1 MKKSILSLFLVP
13 LVAIGALAAT
23 NSQAQVLLE
32 ENFTFTGL
40 LTANGWTATSGA
52 GSNSITS
59 AAPGLTY
66 PNLPS
71 SGVGNAASLTTSGED
86 VRKTYAA
93 TTTDIYTSCLIN
105 VSAAQSAGDYFYS
118 LSSGISGFVGRLF
131 AKSSGTGF
139 QLGIQKGSTA
149 PPSYVLTDLTFG
161 TTYLVVIKITKNAG
175 TTSDDIASLWI
186 NPVLGASETTPGAT
200 MSTGTDQASIDS
212 VLLRQGA
219 VASAPTVRVGD
230 ILVGTTWAS
239 VTPSTSATAPIIDS
253 FSPVSGEVGSTVI
266 ITGVRFG
273 VAPAVRF
280 NGIAASSTVNPAG
293 TEITAT
299 VPSGATTGPI
309 SVEVAGQPVA
319 TSSSNF
325 TVVDPLAPTLSTS
338 GTLTAFNTIVGTPST
353 SQSFTVSAANLSGNV
368 IVTAPAG
375 FEVSADDS
383 TFGPSATLAP
393 VGGVLTSIP
402 VYVRIA
408 GSAAVGPVSGNVSVA
423 ATGATT
429 QNVAASGSVS
439 PLPAFVNLSSTNT
452 NSYTQNFD
460 SLGTTTISN
469 VVSLTIGVQTS
480 LGGSVTNTL
489 NGWYAAKIAGT
500 GGITNIVAD
509 NGSGTSGAVYNYGSA
524 TAPANAD
531 RSLGGLA
538 TGSFTSGFGALI
550 KNETGQTLQGVQIS
564 FISKLWRSSTVS
576 NSLTFG
582 YGVVDGSAFTTA
594 NFLTAAGALPL
605 VTADVVYPAAATGG
619 AVDGNLPA
627 NQIAFNNVT
636 IPQQIAPGETLFIRW
651 QDVDGSGS
659 DAGMAI
665 DNVSLTALTQ
675 PPPATA
681 PFVAPTSAPANEIT
695 RTQAGVT
702 SSVTGDGGSAITTRG
717 FVYAVASVNP
727 TPTIGGTG
735 TTDLPNETAEV
746 GPMTQT
752 ITGLTAGTTYAVRSY
767 ASNAVGTTY
776 SPAITFTT
784 LPPPLSFTGSYS
796 ESFSTYTGTLPA
808 GWTATS
814 SSNSLAY
821 GGAWGTGSTGGF
833 RGVGATTGNVIGYQ
847 HTGST
852 GLLTVSVTFT
862 NGTGA
867 TFDTLSV
874 SYLGRTAVPANT
886 RTPAWA
892 VSVNGSP
899 VEALAYSTAN
909 TDGEAGAPADLVK
922 STQLTGLSIAPG
934 AEFTVTWV
942 SDRGTGSNASR
953 QIGIADFS
961 ISTGAP
967 VAPTINVTGSAFSA
981 FSTTAGTPSAA
992 QTISVSGSSLTG
1004 NITIT
1009 PPAGYQVSSDGIT
1022 FSSSVSLTPVSGSVA
1037 ATTISVRLSGASSGS
1052 FSGDVSF
1059 ASTGAT
1065 TQTRAVSGTVTS
1077 AYDAWAAGYSLTG
1090 ASALPTADPDND
1102 GLNNNNE
1109 YAFGTNPTLSN
1120 ASLMSATTSAG
1131 NMTVT
1136 WIERNSG
1143 FTYAVQS
1150 TVNLATTA
1158 FANDGSVTPTT
1169 SGNQA
1174 GVPSGYTRKQFT
1186 VAASNN
1192 KFFRVRATP

>member
-1 MKKSILSLFLVP
+1 MKKNLLSFLVAP
-13 LVAIGALAAT
+13 LIAVGAFSSST
-23 NSQAQVLLE
+23 SQAQVLLE

-40 LTANGWTATSGA
+40 LTANGWTATTGA

-59 AAPGLTY
+59 VAPGLTY
-66 PNLPS
+66 SNLPS

-118 LSSGISGFVGRLF
+118 LSSGTSGFVGRLF

-139 QLGIQKGSTA
+139 QLGIQKGTTA
-149 PPSYVLTDLTFG
+149 PPSYVLTNLTFG

-200 MSTGTDQASIDS
+200 MSTGNDQASIDS

-219 VASAPTVRVGD
+219 AASAPTVRVGD

-338 GTLTAFNTIVGTPST
+338 GRLTAFNTIVGTPST
-353 SQSFTVSAANLSGNV
+353 SQTFNVSAANIAGSV
-368 IVTAPAG
+368 TVTAPTG

-393 VGGVLTSIP
+393 VVGVLTSIP

-408 GSAAVGPVSGNVSVA
+408 GSAAVGPVAGNVSVA

-439 PLPAFVNLSSTNT
+439 PLPTFVNLSSTNA

-469 VVSLTIGVQTS
+469 VVSLTIGVQAS
-480 LGGSVTNTL
+480 LGSVVTNSL
-489 NGWYAAKIAGT
+489 NGWYAAKIAGSA
-500 GGITNIVAD
+500 GITDIVAD
-509 NGSGTSGAVYNYGSA
+509 RGTGSSGAVYNYGG
-524 TAPANAD
+524 TNAPANAD

-538 TGSFTSGFGALI
+538 TGSFTPGFGALI

-582 YGVVDGSAFTTA
+582 YGLVDGATFTTA
-594 NFLTAAGALPL
+594 NFLTAAGASPL
-605 VTADVVYPAAATGG
+605 VSADVVYPAAASNV

-636 IPQQIAPGETLFIRW
+636 IPQAIAPGETLFIRW
-651 QDVDGSGS
+651 QDVDGASS

-665 DNVSLTALTQ
+665 DNVSLTALADA
-675 PPPATA
+675 PPATA
-681 PFVAPTSAPANEIT
+681 PFVSPTTAPANEIT

-702 SSVTGDGGSAITTRG
+702 SSVTGDGGSAITARG
-717 FVYAVASVNP
+717 FVYSVQSLNP
-727 TPTIGGTG
+727 TPTLGGANVTNA
-735 TTDLPNETAEV
+735 PNDTAEV
-746 GPMTQT
+746 GAMAQT
-752 ITGLTAGTTYAVRSY
+752 LTGLTAGTTYAVRSY
-767 ASNAVGTTY
+767 ASNSVGTTY
-776 SPAITFTT
+776 SPVITFTT
-784 LPPPLSFTGSYS
+784 LPAPLSFTGSYA
-796 ESFSTYTGTLPA
+796 ESFSAYTGTLPT

-821 GGAWGTGSTGGF
+821 SGAWGTGSTGGF

-867 TFDTLSV
+867 TLDTLSV

-922 STQLTGLSIAPG
+922 STQLTGLGIAPG
-934 AEFTVTWV
+934 AEFSVTWV
-942 SDRGTGSNASR
+942 SDRGEGTGSSR

-967 VAPTINVTGSAFSA
+967 VTPTVNVTGSAFNPFSA
-981 FSTTAGTPSAA
+981 TVGTPSAA
-992 QTISVSGSSLTG
+992 QTVSVSGSNLTG

-1009 PPAGYQVSSDGIT
+1009 PPAGFQVSSDGIA
-1022 FSSSVSLTPVSGSVA
+1022 FSSSASLTPVSGSVTS
-1037 ATTISVRLSGASSGS
+1037 TTISVRLSGAAAGS

-1065 TQTRAVSGTVTS
+1065 TQTRAVSGTVQTQYQGWLNGAPTNSANQIKYAIGGATNVSATNGVPSTTTLTS
-1077 AYDAWAAGYSLTG
+1077 SNLSITAIVRTNDPNLAVFGQSILNLGTGAWITNDVTRTIPADQTG
-1090 ASALPTADPDND
+1090 ASP
-1102 GLNNNNE
+1102 
-1109 YAFGTNPTLSN
+1109 GTTQRQTFTTPRGVDTKKFLRLQTTLSN
-1120 ASLMSATTSAG
+1120 
-1131 NMTVT
+1131 
-1136 WIERNSG
+1136 
-1143 FTYAVQS
+1143 Q
-1150 TVNLATTA
+1150 
-1158 FANDGSVTPTT
+1158 
-1169 SGNQA
+1169 
-1174 GVPSGYTRKQFT
+1174 
-1186 VAASNN
+1186 
-1192 KFFRVRATP
+1192 

>member
-1 MKKSILSLFLVP
+1 MKKILLSRFLAA
-13 LVAIGALAAT
+13 LVAIGALAAANT
-23 NSQAQVLLE
+23 QAQVLLE

-52 GSNSITS
+52 GSNSIT
-59 AAPGLTY
+59 ATAPALTY
-66 PNLPS
+66 ANLPS
-71 SGVGNAASLTTSGED
+71 SGTGNAASLTTSGED

-105 VSAAQSAGDYFYS
+105 VSAAQAAGDYFYS
-118 LSSGISGFVGRLF
+118 LSSGTGGFVGRLF

-139 QLGIQKGSTA
+139 QLGIQKGTTT
-149 PPSYVLTDLTFG
+149 PPSYVTTDLALG
-161 TTYLVVIKITKNAG
+161 TTYLVVIKITKNSG
-175 TTSDDIASLWI
+175 TTSDDVASLWI
-186 NPVLGASETTPGAT
+186 DPVLGASETTPNAT
-200 MSTGTDQASIDS
+200 MSAGTDQASIDS
-212 VLLRQGA
+212 VLLRQGSA
-219 VASAPTVRVGD
+219 TGAPTVRVGN

-239 VTPSTSATAPIIDS
+239 VTPSTSATAPIIAS
-253 FSPVSGEVGSTVI
+253 FSPASGEVGSTVV

-293 TEITAT
+293 TEITAI
-299 VPSGATTGPI
+299 VPSGAATGPI

-353 SQSFTVSAANLSGNV
+353 SQTFNVSAANIAGSV
-368 IVTAPAG
+368 TVTAPTG
-375 FEVSADDS
+375 FEVSSDDS

-408 GSAAVGPVSGNVSVA
+408 GSAAVGPVAGSVSVA

-439 PLPAFVNLSSTNT
+439 PLPTFVNLSSTNA

-469 VVSLTIGVQTS
+469 VVSLTTGVQTS

-509 NGSGTSGAVYNYGSA
+509 NGSGTSGAVYNYGST

-538 TGSFTSGFGALI
+538 TGSFTPGFGALI

-576 NSLTFG
+576 NSLSFG
-582 YGVVDGSAFTTA
+582 YGLVDGATFTTA
-594 NFLTAAGALPL
+594 NFLTAAGASAL
-605 VTADVVYPAAATGG
+605 VAADVIFPAAASGG

-627 NQIAFNNVT
+627 NQVAFNNVT
-636 IPQQIAPGETLFIRW
+636 IPQTLAPGETLFIRW
-651 QDVDGSGS
+651 QDVDGAGS
-659 DAGMAI
+659 DAGIAI

-681 PFVAPTSAPANEIT
+681 PFVSPTTAPANEIT

-702 SSVTGDGGSAITTRG
+702 SSVTGDGGSAITARG

-727 TPTIGGTG
+727 APTIGGTG
-735 TTDLPNETAEV
+735 TTNLSNETAEV

-814 SSNSLAY
+814 SSNSLTY

-833 RGVGATTGNVIGYQ
+833 RGVAETTGPVLGYQ

-852 GLLTVSVTFT
+852 GILTVSVIFV
-862 NGTGA
+862 N
-867 TFDTLSV
+867 DTQSPIEALNV
-874 SYLGRTAVPANT
+874 SYLGRTALPANT
-886 RTPAWA
+886 RTPAWVVTVA
-892 VSVNGSP
+892 GTLTP
-899 VEALAYSTAN
+899 TLDYSTGN
-909 TDGEAGAPADLVK
+909 TDGEGGAPADL
-922 STQLTGLSIAPG
+922 QLASQVSGLSIAPG

-953 QIGIADFS
+953 QIGLADFA
-961 ISTGAP
+961 ISSGGAP
-967 VAPTINVTGSAFSA
+967 PNPYNTWADSFGLDPAVTTGP
-981 FSTTAGTPSAA
+981 TAGA
-992 QTISVSGSSLTG
+992 
-1004 NITIT
+1004 
-1009 PPAGYQVSSDGIT
+1009 
-1022 FSSSVSLTPVSGSVA
+1022 
-1037 ATTISVRLSGASSGS
+1037 
-1052 FSGDVSF
+1052 
-1059 ASTGAT
+1059 
-1065 TQTRAVSGTVTS
+1065 
-1077 AYDAWAAGYSLTG
+1077 
-1090 ASALPTADPDND
+1090 PTADPDGD
-1102 GLNNNNE
+1102 GFNNQQE
-1109 YAFGTNPTLSN
+1109 YAFGTSPIVGSPSLLSTESSGGN
-1120 ASLMSATTSAG
+1120 LIVRWLERAG
-1131 NMTVT
+1131 VT
-1136 WIERNSG
+1136 Y
-1143 FTYAVQS
+1143 TPQS
-1150 TVNLATTA
+1150 TANLATTA
-1158 FANDGSVTPTT
+1158 FANDDTITVVAGPTDP
-1169 SGNQA
+1169 A
-1174 GVPSGYTRKQFT
+1174 PPAGYTRKQFSVLAT
-1186 VAASNN
+1186 GN
-1192 KFFRVRATP
+1192 KFYRVSATTP